1 MLMLLHAKKT
11 KKTKTKKTGE
21 IKDYLRYATLTSQYV
36 SS

>member
-11 KKTKTKKTGE
+11 KTKKTRE

>member
-11 KKTKTKKTGE
+11 KKTKTKKTRE
-21 IKDYLRYATLTSQYV
+21 IKDYLCYATLTSQYV